1 MRTRPSLNIRLS
13 RTLEHSMQKKSIG
26 DIFVSTGLVN
36 EEHLKQAVEKQ
47 HQLGPSA
54 KIGDVLV
61 SMGLITERDKARCLG
76 LQWGVQHVDLTDYAI
91 DPDAV
96 KCVSQDL
103 ARRYKLIPIA
113 RNNGRLILAMKNP
126 LDVFALDEV
135 RLITGGEIETVIA
148 SEEDIMGAISRQ
160 YAGGTTA
167 AEAVSELVDDLE
179 TSEVAVAEKEAAED
193 DVSIEEL
200 RELSGEAPVVRLA
213 SLIITRGIQDR
224 CSDIHLE
231 PGRSSLRVR
240 YRIDGIMH
248 DGLVVPKK
256 VQASLVSRIKIMAD
270 MDIAEKRAP
279 QDGRIS
285 AAVDGKH
292 YDFRVSTL
300 PNIHGEK
307 VVLRVLDKNSVMI
320 GLGKLGFLPQIQELF
335 ESIISRTYGIILVS
349 GPTGSGKS
357 TTLYSVLSKLNS
369 GEKNILTIEDPVEYE
384 LAGITQTQV
393 NPRAGLTFA
402 SGLRTMLRQDPD
414 IIMVGEIR
422 DQETAMIAV
431 EAALT
436 GHLVLATLHTN
447 DAPGAITRLLDMG
460 IESFLIASAV
470 IGVLAQRLLRLICP
484 KCKEAYTPP
493 RDAVKRLGMNV
504 ADGSEVTFSRGRGCE
519 QCKGTGYRGRI
530 GIYELMPITDKIRD
544 LILAKAS
551 SYAIKDAAIESSMKT
566 LRDDAMEKILLGL
579 TTLEESLRVIYA
591 G

>member
-1 MRTRPSLNIRLS
+1 
-13 RTLEHSMQKKSIG
+13 MQKKSIG
-26 DIFVSTGLVN
+26 EIFVSAGLITDEQLN
-36 EEHLKQAVEKQ
+36 QAVEKGR
-47 HQLGPSA
+47 QLGVGQ

-61 SMGLITERDKARCLG
+61 SMGLVTERDKARCLG
-76 LQWGVQHVDLTDYAI
+76 IQWGVQYVDLTDYPI
-91 DPDAV
+91 QEEAV
-96 KCVSQDL
+96 KCISQDI
-103 ARRYKLIPIA
+103 ARRYKVIPIA
-113 RNNGRLILAMKNP
+113 KSDGTLTLAMKNP

-135 RLITGGEIETVIA
+135 RLITGADIEPVIA
-148 SEEDIMGAISRQ
+148 TEEDILSTVSEHYSGGAS
-160 YAGGTTA
+160 T
-167 AEAVSELVDDLE
+167 AEAVSELMDDFQ
-179 TSEVAVAEKEAAED
+179 TSEIAVTEEEKTD
-193 DVSIEEL
+193 DDISIEEL
-200 RELSGEAPVVRLA
+200 RELSEEAPVVRLA
-213 SLIITRGIQDR
+213 NLIITRGIQDR
-224 CSDIHLE
+224 CSDVHLE
-231 PGRSSLRVR
+231 PGKASLRVR

-248 DGLVVPKK
+248 DGLIVPKK
-256 VQASLVSRIKIMAD
+256 VQASLISRIKIMAD

-285 AAVDGKH
+285 ATVSGKQ

-307 VVLRVLDKNSVMI
+307 VVMRVLDKNSVMI
-320 GLGKLGFLPQIQELF
+320 GLSKLGFLSQTLEMF
-335 ESIISRTYGIILVS
+335 ESIISRTYGIILVT

-447 DAPGAITRLLDMG
+447 DAPGSITRLVDMG
-460 IESFLIASAV
+460 VEPFLIASAV
-470 IGVLAQRLLRLICP
+470 VGVLAQRLLRLVCA
-484 KCKEAYTPP
+484 KCKETYTPP
-493 RDAVKRLGMNV
+493 RDAIKRLGMNIDEG
-504 ADGSEVTFSRGRGCE
+504 AEVTFCRGRGCE

-551 SYAIKDAAIESSMKT
+551 SYSIKEAAIEAGMKA
-566 LRDDAMEKILLGL
+566 LRDDALEKILLGL
-579 TTLEESLRVIYA
+579 TTLEESLRVIYS